1 MMSQTE
7 LLSLIFFFF
16 FFSFFELVTQCEKA
30 LIVLELVTRDF

>member
-7 LLSLIFFFF
+7 LLSLIFFF